1 VAGRLS
7 AAGFR
12 VSVDAADEPL
22 GKRVRSGKVA
32 KVPHVLVVGGDDV
45 AGDTVGDNARGA
57 DGPERDVP
65 VADFMVRLADE
76 VEARR

>member
-1 VAGRLS
+1 M
-7 AAGFR
+7 
-12 VSVDAADEPL
+12 SVDAADEPL

-45 AGDTVGDNARGA
+45 VENTVGDNARGA

>member
-1 VAGRLS
+1 M
-7 AAGFR
+7 
-12 VSVDAADEPL
+12 
-22 GKRVRSGKVA
+22 
-32 KVPHVLVVGGDDV
+32 PHVLVGGGDDV
-45 AGDTVGDNARGA
+45 DGDTVGDNARGA

>member
-1 VAGRLS
+1 MTVEWAEER
-7 AAGFR
+7 
-12 VSVDAADEPL
+12 L
-22 GKRVRSGKVA
+22 GKGVGAGEVGRG
-32 KVPHVLVVGGDDV
+32 HDVLVVGGDDV
-45 AGDTVGDNARGA
+45 DGDTVGDNARGA